1 MFGRR
6 IIPTTLEPVPYR
18 FRTAPGVLALNYREI
33 KALQNN
39 DGTVF
44 KEIANIAHAAD
55 AAEARMIYAVKKR
68 KRSRVKLAPST
79 RLAMVNAVYK
89 GRT

>member
-33 KALQNN
+33 RALQNQ

-44 KEIANIAHAAD
+44 KEIAEIVHAAD
-55 AAEARMIYAVKKR
+55 AAEARMIHVHRKR
-68 KRSRVKLAPST
+68 KRPRVKLAPST
-79 RLAMVNAVYK
+79 RLAMVNAVCK
-89 GRT
+89 GRQ